1 MLAGLLVD
9 SGATTHIINNCAR
22 FKTFNNS
29 FNPDCHTIELA
40 DGSKSKIA
48 EARGTAHIELS
59 NDNGEQC
66 NATLNNALLMPD
78 YPTNIFSV
86 PEATKNGATVTF
98 GPDESKLITKDGKK
112 FDIVQDGKLFYLET
126 SDVVG
131 AVKEHSLKE
140 LHTMMG
146 HCNVH
151 DLRQLERTV
160 DGIRI
165 TDPGSEF
172 FCDICARGKQ
182 THEQINKKPDPRAT
196 SPLELVHSDLAGP
209 VSPAAKGGFRWA
221 ICFVDD
227 YSGFVCHYFL
237 RQKSDTTQATAQFM
251 ADVAHIGTVKRLRTD
266 NGGEYISS
274 DFKQLMRD
282 HCVKHEMSAPHTPS
296 QNGTAERSWRT
307 SFDMLRC
314 LLMQADLPKFLWTY
328 ALRNSDYVR
337 NRCYQ
342 QRTKSTPY
350 ELFIGKRPN
359 LSNMV
364 AFGTPCYIYVED
376 KRKLDDRSIRGV
388 LVGYDQQSPSYL
400 VYDKHAGIVK
410 KSRNV
415 KFDTKYQPVPDED
428 TLPIV
433 VKVNEAPDVQNVAP
447 NVQNVANMQNVAPN
461 VQNVANRQNVAPNV
475 QNVAPDVHDTD
486 YQEDVRRP
494 KRTTKKPAY
503 LDDYCVDNDNVSLM
517 NIDNI
522 DYCYNVYA
530 DRNVPKCYDDAMASS
545 EAHNW
550 QRAMDDEIDSLKEN
564 NTWSIIDCPKGEP
577 VVGGKWVFNL
587 KLDKEGEISKYK
599 ARYVA
604 QGFSQVYGR
613 DYFETFAPTARL
625 TSIRLLMQFTVQYD
639 LIIHQMDVKTAYL
652 NANIDCNIYLQQPK
666 GFEQGENKV
675 CHLNKSIYGLKQSGK
690 LWNKLIHAFLTDNS
704 FQRSSVDHCLYYKKD
719 TNICIYILIWVDD
732 IVIACRDVE
741 MMNDTK
747 QLLSQRFKMT
757 DMGQLSWF
765 LGIEFVINKDCI
777 MMKQTS
783 YMRTILKKFNMEN
796 CKPVSTPF
804 EEMSNDSNSKSIST
818 TLYKCAVGSLIY
830 CMICTRPDLS
840 WVVTKLSQYNQ
851 PTENQWKAV
860 KRVLRYLQSTTD
872 LGLTFRKSEKLV
884 LTGYCDAS
892 WAPDDDNRRSVT
904 GYCFTLN
911 DTGCAV
917 SWKSKRQQTVALSS
931 TEAEYMGLAAAT
943 QEALF
948 LKNLMIE
955 LDPMYDCNNPIIIFE
970 DNQSA
975 ISLAENQIHHARTK
989 HIDCKYH
996 FIREQVLCKCITVQ
1010 YLETSK
1016 MIADSLTKPVGRVK
1030 LNLCNSIQFGV

>member
-1 MLAGLLVD
+1 M
-9 SGATTHIINNCAR
+9 
-22 FKTFNNS
+22 
-29 FNPDCHTIELA
+29 
-40 DGSKSKIA
+40 
-48 EARGTAHIELS
+48 
-59 NDNGEQC
+59 
-66 NATLNNALLMPD
+66 
-78 YPTNIFSV
+78 
-86 PEATKNGATVTF
+86 
-98 GPDESKLITKDGKK
+98 
-112 FDIVQDGKLFYLET
+112 
-126 SDVVG
+126 
-131 AVKEHSLKE
+131 
-140 LHTMMG
+140 
-146 HCNVH
+146 
-151 DLRQLERTV
+151 
-160 DGIRI
+160 
-165 TDPGSEF
+165 
-172 FCDICARGKQ
+172 
-182 THEQINKKPDPRAT
+182 
-196 SPLELVHSDLAGP
+196 
-209 VSPAAKGGFRWA
+209 
-221 ICFVDD
+221 
-227 YSGFVCHYFL
+227 
-237 RQKSDTTQATAQFM
+237 
-251 ADVAHIGTVKRLRTD
+251 
-266 NGGEYISS
+266 
-274 DFKQLMRD
+274 
-282 HCVKHEMSAPHTPS
+282 
-296 QNGTAERSWRT
+296 
-307 SFDMLRC
+307 
-314 LLMQADLPKFLWTY
+314 
-328 ALRNSDYVR
+328 
-337 NRCYQ
+337 
-342 QRTKSTPY
+342 
-350 ELFIGKRPN
+350 
-359 LSNMV
+359 
-364 AFGTPCYIYVED
+364 
-376 KRKLDDRSIRGV
+376 
-388 LVGYDQQSPSYL
+388 
-400 VYDKHAGIVK
+400 
-410 KSRNV
+410 
-415 KFDTKYQPVPDED
+415 
-428 TLPIV
+428 
-433 VKVNEAPDVQNVAP
+433 
-447 NVQNVANMQNVAPN
+447 
-461 VQNVANRQNVAPNV
+461 
-475 QNVAPDVHDTD
+475 
-486 YQEDVRRP
+486 
-494 KRTTKKPAY
+494 
-503 LDDYCVDNDNVSLM
+503 
-517 NIDNI
+517 
-522 DYCYNVYA
+522 
-530 DRNVPKCYDDAMASS
+530 
-545 EAHNW
+545 
-550 QRAMDDEIDSLKEN
+550 
-564 NTWSIIDCPKGEP
+564 
-577 VVGGKWVFNL
+577 
-587 KLDKEGEISKYK
+587 
-599 ARYVA
+599 
-604 QGFSQVYGR
+604 
-613 DYFETFAPTARL
+613 
-625 TSIRLLMQFTVQYD
+625 
-639 LIIHQMDVKTAYL
+639 
-652 NANIDCNIYLQQPK
+652 
-666 GFEQGENKV
+666 
-675 CHLNKSIYGLKQSGK
+675 
-690 LWNKLIHAFLTDNS
+690 
-704 FQRSSVDHCLYYKKD
+704 
-719 TNICIYILIWVDD
+719 IWVDD